1 MNMRLKL
8 LNAAVV
14 LGCLGLSPL
23 NCPGAEEAQEPA
35 QADKIST
42 LAKEVNRA
50 AEDGSR
56 AVVAICEFSPKT
68 GQVVRVNGVEQ
79 SLEAFVDSL
88 PSLRGDKAKDVCLV
102 CGIVRP
108 DGKVDWALTKKIEQ
122 IMSEKGLMN
131 FSILQIEMKV

>member
-1 MNMRLKL
+1 MNMTLRL
-8 LNAAVV
+8 LNTAVAV
-14 LGCLGLSPL
+14 SCLGLFPV
-23 NCPGAEEAQEPA
+23 NCPGAEEAQKPA
-35 QADKIST
+35 QADKISA
-42 LAKEVNRA
+42 LAKEVNRV

-68 GQVVRVNGVEQ
+68 GEVVRVNGVEQ

-108 DGKVDWALTKKIEQ
+108 DGKVDWAVTQKIEK
-122 IMSEKGLMN
+122 ILSEKGLTN
-131 FSILQIEMKV
+131 FSILQIDMKV